1 MGIAEDFFGSGN
13 KFFLRD
19 FRNASHL
26 RPDVNPPRQQHQ
38 GYVNFILNRDL
49 FGFLFGEPD
58 RNEFRTQ
65 ISSMVRTAD
74 LPSVEFQTETKNA
87 FNRKKIV
94 NTGVRYNPVNMTVF
108 DTVGNEWLTTLMKY
122 FAYHYMD
129 PRNKVNSG
137 RDIESIQG
145 RQGGR
150 ETVSSGFGDTGANAW
165 DSNVA
170 GYNRNISANFYARVD
185 YILFHGNKGV
195 QYSVINPVITE
206 FKPGAIDYSSSNF
219 LEFSITMEY
228 ERFTVFHDLNFSL
241 SDEDLDRFEKTNDN
255 ISGPAFEP
263 ATLPAVMGEVSVT
276 RFDEEG
282 NATVSESAPR
292 RIEALGTADEPRG
305 RSSQMSLINNEP
317 ADGRETGA
325 TTQTLDAEGNVVETS
340 TGNTETGNENVDDEA
355 VANSSQ
361 SDFPDTYGPAATF
374 QSNATDNGSNWFVDV
389 LKETGEA
396 ALGAALGGGNIK
408 DVALGTL
415 VGGITTKAGQ
425 AARERRQ
432 QVKSS
437 SPNKGNTE

>member
-1 MGIAEDFFGSGN
+1 
-13 KFFLRD
+13 
-19 FRNASHL
+19 
-26 RPDVNPPRQQHQ
+26 
-38 GYVNFILNRDL
+38 
-49 FGFLFGEPD
+49 
-58 RNEFRTQ
+58 
-65 ISSMVRTAD
+65 MVRTAD

-170 GYNRNISANFYARVD
+170 GYNPNISANFFERVD

-206 FKPGAIDYSSSNF
+206 FKPGSIDYASSNF

-305 RSSQMSLINNEP
+305 RSSQMSLLNNEP